1 MRLKDILQYQQTS
14 SSPIVV
20 NDITLIPQSRVLLV
34 RLPRGAY
41 VWHRPTTILVER
53 DGQRVRHA
61 IIDLTRIV
69 QLGLLA
75 MSLALTLAFPI
86 RHFVARFKERK
97 LSHD

>member
-20 NDITLIPQSRVLLV
+20 NDITLTPQSRVLLV

-41 VWHRPTTILVER
+41 VWHRPTAILVER
-53 DGQRVRHA
+53 DGQQVRHA
-61 IIDLTRIV
+61 IIDLTRII

-75 MSLALTLAFPI
+75 MTIAFAV